1 MLPTLIVVFR
11 EVLEAA
17 LVVGIVAAAT
27 KGVAG
32 RSFWI
37 GLGIAVGVL
46 LAGLEAGFARA
57 ISDMAQGM
65 GQELFNATILFAAVL
80 MLGWH
85 NVWMGKHGREIA
97 ADAQAIGRAVRA
109 GTRPLY
115 AVGIVVGVA
124 VLREGSEVVLF
135 LYGIAAADPGHAA
148 SMLVGGLIGLALG
161 VAVGLA
167 TYSGLA
173 RIPMRHLF
181 RVTSWMITLLA
192 AGLASQGA
200 GFLMAAG
207 VLPSVGG
214 TLWDTSWLLSQSSI
228 PGLVLHTLV
237 GYTAQPDGLQLI
249 FYVATIVGIVGLM
262 RLVSAGAKSR
272 PPAPSAQPAPEA
284 AGE

>member
-1 MLPTLIVVFR
+1 MLPTTIVVFR

-27 KGVAG
+27 KGVVG
-32 RSFWI
+32 RTLWI
-37 GLGIAVGVL
+37 GLGI
-46 LAGLEAGFARA
+46 LAGLVLASLVAAFAGA
-57 ISDMAQGM
+57 ISDAAQGI
-65 GQELFNATILFAAVL
+65 GQELFNATILFAAVV

-97 ADAQAIGRAVRA
+97 VEMRAFGHEISA

-115 AVGIVVGVA
+115 ALGIVVGIA

-135 LYGIAAADPGHAA
+135 LYGIAAAAPGHAA
-148 SMLVGGLIGLALG
+148 AMLAGGLVGLALG
-161 VAVGLA
+161 TAVGVA

-181 RVTSWMITLLA
+181 KVTSWMIVLLA
-192 AGLASQGA
+192 AGMAAQGA

-207 VLPSVGG
+207 LLPSVGG
-214 TLWDTSWLLSQSSI
+214 TLWDTSWLLSEQSVA
-228 PGLVLHTLV
+228 GRVLHTLV

-249 FYVATIVGIVGLM
+249 FYLATIVGIVGLM
-262 RLVSAGAKSR
+262 TLVSGGPRSVRHAR
-272 PPAPSAQPAPEA
+272 TRVVP
-284 AGE
+284 GE